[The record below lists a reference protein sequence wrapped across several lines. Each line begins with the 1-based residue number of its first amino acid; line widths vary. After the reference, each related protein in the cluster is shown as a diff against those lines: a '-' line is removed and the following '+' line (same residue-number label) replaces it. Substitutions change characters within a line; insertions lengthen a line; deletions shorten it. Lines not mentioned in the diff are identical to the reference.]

1 MPQSL
6 VMPYAPLSSFE
17 DQRSAGLS
25 SSAFDLEQN
34 IGGGDS
40 RSGLDERVAEEIRQI
55 MLREG
60 LR

>member
-1 MPQSL
+1 M
-6 VMPYAPLSSFE
+6 SSFE

-40 RSGLDERVAEEIRQI
+40 RSGLDERAAEEIRQI